1 MRVLV
6 SGNRAAAA
14 APAAFAELDTA
25 TGREGGSDAGAAGVT
40 VNEPAPAS
48 EPSSLTVEPEAAAA
62 SAAEQ
67 VVQLQAEA
75 QAAGATPSDA
85 AMADAPVADA
95 TTADSQAVAAPPQ
108 RAPRPQQPQPPP
120 QQRKQWQ
127 RRPPLSTG
135 GRGGRGRGAGGRAYS
150 GGRGGGRES
159 AAQPE
164 EPVGVPIPPEELWFD
179 RGDVVPCRVT
189 WANSRGA
196 RVATIRD
203 PRITGCAAALCF
215 CTLPLALPAAAALPR
230 RLQVCFLGAATGAW
244 LPHATPLTQALSNCA
259 DCGGS
264 SEVKH
269 SISTLLLAGTCQ
281 ARRGRFTCGPKMSC
295 QMSRRL
301 TRRLATGGCRCCRLA
316 SCASSRWAL
325 IHGIL

>member
-6 SGNRAAAA
+6 SGNGAATA

-25 TGREGGSDAGAAGVT
+25 TGQEGGSDAGAAGVT
-40 VNEPAPAS
+40 ANEPAPAA
-48 EPSSLTVEPEAAAA
+48 EPSSLTFEPEAAAA
-62 SAAEQ
+62 DAAEQ
-67 VVQLQAEA
+67 VVQPQAEA
-75 QAAGATPSDA
+75 QAAGATPADA
-85 AMADAPVADA
+85 ATADAPVADA

-127 RRPPLSTG
+127 GRPPSIG
-135 GRGGRGRGAGGRAYS
+135 GRGGRGSAGGRAYS

-196 RVATIRD
+196 RVATVRD

-230 RLQVCFLGAATGAW
+230 SLQVCLLGAATGAW
-244 LPHATPLTQALSNCA
+244 LPHATPLTQALSSTI
-259 DCGGS
+259 CGAACQIQS
-264 SEVKH
+264 PVQKH
-269 SISTLLLAGTCQ
+269 LLC
-281 ARRGRFTCGPKMSC
+281 
-295 QMSRRL
+295 
-301 TRRLATGGCRCCRLA
+301 
-316 SCASSRWAL
+316 
-325 IHGIL
+325 